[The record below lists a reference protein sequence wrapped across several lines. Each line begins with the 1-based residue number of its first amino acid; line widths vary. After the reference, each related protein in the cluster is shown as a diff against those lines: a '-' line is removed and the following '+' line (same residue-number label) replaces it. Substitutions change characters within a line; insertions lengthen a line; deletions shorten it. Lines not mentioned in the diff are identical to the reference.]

1 MNKINKIT
9 RNTLQLSEFIT
20 KYNEFDDAE
29 ISIIYLPQHD
39 VFFAELHIKSQLS
52 VYNLV
57 TQKNSLRTFSTL
69 GTIYKTFSFED
80 GMTIN
85 LTFEDI

>member
-1 MNKINKIT
+1 MNKIT

-20 KYNEFDDAE
+20 KYNQFDDAE
-29 ISIIYLPQHD
+29 ISITYLPNHD
-39 VFFAELHIKSQLS
+39 VFFVELHIKSECF

-80 GMTIN
+80 GMSIT

>member
-1 MNKINKIT
+1 MAKIT
-9 RNTLQLSEFIT
+9 RSTLQLSEFIN
-20 KYNEFDDAE
+20 KYNEFDDAQ
-29 ISIIYLPQHD
+29 ISITYLPNHD
-39 VFFAELHIKSQLS
+39 VFFVELHIKSQLS

-80 GMTIN
+80 GMSIT
-85 LTFEDI
+85 LTFEEI

>member
-1 MNKINKIT
+1 MNKIT
-9 RNTLQLSEFIT
+9 RNTLQLSEFIN
-20 KYNEFDDAE
+20 KYNQFDDAQ
-29 ISIIYLPQHD
+29 ISITYLPNHD
-39 VFFAELHIKSQLS
+39 VFFVELHIKSQLS

-80 GMTIN
+80 GMSIT
-85 LTFEDI
+85 LTFEEI